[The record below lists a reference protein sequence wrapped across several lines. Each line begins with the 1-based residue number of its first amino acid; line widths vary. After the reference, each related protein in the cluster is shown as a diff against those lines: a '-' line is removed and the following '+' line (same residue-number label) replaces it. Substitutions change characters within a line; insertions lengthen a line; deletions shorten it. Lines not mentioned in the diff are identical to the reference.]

1 MTTRRN
7 FLKYAFLSGAAGS
20 AGMLPSAISR
30 AFAISPDPGTTYQDA
45 EHIVILMQE
54 NRSFDHLYGTLQ
66 GVRGFNDPRAMRQ
79 PNGNPVFVQSSTEG
93 QTYVPWRLNIHDTRI
108 TWMGSIPHSRESQVD
123 AWNNGHH
130 DRWVDVKKSHYKKYE
145 HYP

>member
-30 AFAISPDPGTTYQDA
+30 AFAISPDSGTTYQDA

-79 PNGNPVFVQSSTEG
+79 PNGNPVFV
-93 QTYVPWRLNIHDTRI
+93 
-108 TWMGSIPHSRESQVD
+108 
-123 AWNNGHH
+123 
-130 DRWVDVKKSHYKKYE
+130 
-145 HYP
+145 